1 MKMTPEG
8 NGDLCKMT
16 MRCFRDVDGSLSSLP
31 GLIKEIIESK
41 AWEIREHNGRIY
53 ELPSL
58 MDLVTRKPLEGWGED
73 PKKIEALIKDDPEA
87 LEMWENELN
96 PGKGGDN
103 GNQYAKKVGNNN
115 NVMIARKAIQGNSKA
130 HSLSVLKRKA
140 PDMFQAVCNGE
151 LTANAAMI
159 QAGLRKS
166 VVSVGANPAS
176 AAKTL
181 KKKFGLDYVKELIK
195 ELSKQ

>member
-1 MKMTPEG
+1 MNPTKER
-8 NGDLCKMT
+8 NGDLCEIAMHCCSK
-16 MRCFRDVDGSLSSLP
+16 GSSSLTNFP
-31 GLIKEIIESK
+31 GLMKEIIETK
-41 AWEIREHNGRIY
+41 AWERREWRGKVF

-58 MDLVTRKPLEGWGED
+58 KDLIERKPLEGWGESID
-73 PKKIEALIKDDPEA
+73 KVQALIKDDPQVLRMFRRETVA
-87 LEMWENELN
+87 EPHKHKADSDNITIKT
-96 PGKGGDN
+96 PTSDDRGTGKS
-103 GNQYAKKVGNNN
+103 Y
-115 NVMIARKAIQGNSKA
+115 
-130 HSLSVLKRKA
+130 SLDLLARKA

-181 KKKFGLDYVKELIK
+181 KKKFGLDYVQELIK

>member
-1 MKMTPEG
+1 MNLNEIEKG
-8 NGDLCKMT
+8 NLCKT
-16 MRCFRDVDGSLSSLP
+16 TIQCLSETQGNLSVFP
-31 GLIKEIIESK
+31 GLLKKIIRTK

-87 LEMWENELN
+87 LSMWCGETTRD
-96 PGKGGDN
+96 KGGDRRSDSFKDDN
-103 GNQYAKKVGNNN
+103 VNFEKPKK
-115 NVMIARKAIQGNSKA
+115 GNSKA

-181 KKKFGLDYVKELIK
+181 KKKFGLDYVQELIK

>member
-1 MKMTPEG
+1 
-8 NGDLCKMT
+8 
-16 MRCFRDVDGSLSSLP
+16 MRAG
-31 GLIKEIIESK
+31 
-41 AWEIREHNGRIY
+41 
-53 ELPSL
+53 
-58 MDLVTRKPLEGWGED
+58 KPPEGWGED
-73 PKKIEALIKDDPEA
+73 PDKIEALIKDAPEA
-87 LEMWENELN
+87 LQMWDDEMKQKPGPKPDSYVYNVNEI
-96 PGKGGDN
+96 KR
-103 GNQYAKKVGNNN
+103 KK
-115 NVMIARKAIQGNSKA
+115 GNSKA

>member
-1 MKMTPEG
+1 MSMTPEF
-8 NGDLCKMT
+8 NGDLCKMAYE
-16 MRCFRDVDGSLSSLP
+16 RFRDGKGSLSGFP
-31 GLIKEIIESK
+31 GLIKEIIQEK
-41 AWEIREHNGRIY
+41 AWERREHNGKIY

-58 MDLVTRKPLEGWGED
+58 LALVTEKPLAGWGQD
-73 PKKIEALIKDDPEA
+73 PAAVERLLRDDPEA
-87 LEMWENELN
+87 LAMWRGEVV
-96 PGKGGDN
+96 KTHGGDRKSE
-103 GNQYAKKVGNNN
+103 QAKIKNDN
-115 NVMIARKAIQGNSKA
+115 I
-130 HSLSVLKRKA
+130 SLDKESSHGTGKSYTLSRLKRA
-140 PDMFQAVCNGE
+140 RPELFQAVCNGE

-166 VVSVGANPAS
+166 VVSVGANPVS

>member
-73 PKKIEALIKDDPEA
+73 PKKIEALIKDDAEA
-87 LEMWENELN
+87 LSMWDDEMK
-96 PGKGGDN
+96 GSHGGDH
-103 GNQYAKKVGNNN
+103 GNQYAKKVGKSDN
-115 NVMIARKAIQGNSKA
+115 ITLGKRGTSKA

>member
-1 MKMTPEG
+1 MSMTPEG
-8 NGDLCKMT
+8 NGDLCKMAYE
-16 MRCFRDVDGSLSSLP
+16 RFRDGKGSLSGFP
-31 GLIKEIIESK
+31 GLIKEIIQEK
-41 AWEIREHNGRIY
+41 AWERREHNGNIY

-58 MDLVTRKPLEGWGED
+58 LALVTEKPLAGWGQD
-73 PKKIEALIKDDPEA
+73 PAAVERLLRDDSEALAMWRGETTRANHRPLKSSDNITTKPPTSDDR
-87 LEMWENELN
+87 
-96 PGKGGDN
+96 GT
-103 GNQYAKKVGNNN
+103 
-115 NVMIARKAIQGNSKA
+115 SK
-130 HSLSVLKRKA
+130 SYTLSRLKRTR
-140 PDMFQAVCNGE
+140 PELFQAVCNGE

-181 KKKFGLDYVKELIK
+181 KKKFGLDYVQELIK

>member
-1 MKMTPEG
+1 MEDKGKRAKQDNSDNITIKPPTSDDRG
-8 NGDLCKMT
+8 TSKSYSLDL
-16 MRCFRDVDGSLSSLP
+16 L
-31 GLIKEIIESK
+31 
-41 AWEIREHNGRIY
+41 A
-53 ELPSL
+53 
-58 MDLVTRKPLEGWGED
+58 
-73 PKKIEALIKDDPEA
+73 
-87 LEMWENELN
+87 
-96 PGKGGDN
+96 
-103 GNQYAKKVGNNN
+103 
-115 NVMIARKAIQGNSKA
+115 
-130 HSLSVLKRKA
+130 RKA

>member
-73 PKKIEALIKDDPEA
+73 PKKIEALIKDDAEA
-87 LEMWENELN
+87 LSMWDDEMK
-96 PGKGGDN
+96 GSHGGDH
-103 GNQYAKKVGNNN
+103 GNQYAKKVGKSD
-115 NVMIARKAIQGNSKA
+115 NVTLGKRGNSKA

-166 VVSVGANPAS
+166 VVSVGANPES

>member
-1 MKMTPEG
+1 MSMTPEF
-8 NGDLCKMT
+8 NGDLCKMAYE
-16 MRCFRDVDGSLSSLP
+16 RFRDGKGSLSGFP
-31 GLIKEIIESK
+31 GLIKEIIQEK
-41 AWEIREHNGRIY
+41 AWERREHNGKIY

-58 MDLVTRKPLEGWGED
+58 LALVTEKPLAGWGQD
-73 PKKIEALIKDDPEA
+73 PAAVERLLRDDPEA
-87 LEMWENELN
+87 LAMWRGETTRD
-96 PGKGGDN
+96 KGGDRRSDSFKDDN
-103 GNQYAKKVGNNN
+103 VNFEKPKKGNAK
-115 NVMIARKAIQGNSKA
+115 SYT
-130 HSLSVLKRKA
+130 LSRLKRTR
-140 PDMFQAVCNGE
+140 PELFQAVCNGE

-166 VVSVGANPAS
+166 VVSVGANPES

>member
-73 PKKIEALIKDDPEA
+73 PKKIEALIKDDAEA
-87 LEMWENELN
+87 LSMWDDEMK
-96 PGKGGDN
+96 GSHGGDH
-103 GNQYAKKVGNNN
+103 GNQYAKKVGKSDN
-115 NVMIARKAIQGNSKA
+115 ITLGKRGTSKA

-166 VVSVGANPAS
+166 VVSVGANPES

>member
-1 MKMTPEG
+1 MNPTKER
-8 NGDLCKMT
+8 NGDLCEIAMNCCS
-16 MRCFRDVDGSLSSLP
+16 RGAASLSNFP
-31 GLIKEIIESK
+31 GLMKEIIETK
-41 AWEIREHNGRIY
+41 AWERREWRGKVF

-58 MDLVTRKPLEGWGED
+58 KDLIERKPLEGWGESID
-73 PKKIEALIKDDPEA
+73 KVQALIKDDPQVLRMFRREVV
-87 LEMWENELN
+87 EDK
-96 PGKGGDN
+96 GKRAKQDN
-103 GNQYAKKVGNNN
+103 SDNITIKPPTSDDRGT
-115 NVMIARKAIQGNSKA
+115 SKSY
-130 HSLSVLKRKA
+130 SLDLLARKA

>member
-1 MKMTPEG
+1 MNPTKER
-8 NGDLCKMT
+8 NGDLCEIAMHCCSK
-16 MRCFRDVDGSLSSLP
+16 GSSSLTNFP
-31 GLIKEIIESK
+31 GLMKEIIETK
-41 AWEIREHNGRIY
+41 AWERREWRGKVF

-58 MDLVTRKPLEGWGED
+58 KDLIERKPLEGWGESIG
-73 PKKIEALIKDDPEA
+73 KVQALLKDDPQVLRMFRRETVA
-87 LEMWENELN
+87 E
-96 PGKGGDN
+96 PHKHKGDN
-103 GNQYAKKVGNNN
+103 DNIIIKTSST
-115 NVMIARKAIQGNSKA
+115 QGTSKSY
-130 HSLSVLKRKA
+130 SLDLLARKA
-140 PDMFQAVCNGE
+140 PDMFRAVCNGE

-181 KKKFGLDYVKELIK
+181 KKKFGLDYVQELIK

>member
-1 MKMTPEG
+1 MSMTPEF
-8 NGDLCKMT
+8 NGDLCKMAYE
-16 MRCFRDVDGSLSSLP
+16 RFRDGKGSLSGFP
-31 GLIKEIIESK
+31 GLIKEIIQEK
-41 AWEIREHNGRIY
+41 AWERREHNGKIY

-58 MDLVTRKPLEGWGED
+58 LALVTEKPLAGWGQD
-73 PKKIEALIKDDPEA
+73 PAAVERLLRDDAEA
-87 LEMWENELN
+87 LEMWRGEVV
-96 PGKGGDN
+96 KTHGGDRKSEQVKIKSDN
-103 GNQYAKKVGNNN
+103 VTLDPGRGNAK
-115 NVMIARKAIQGNSKA
+115 SYT
-130 HSLSVLKRKA
+130 LSRLKRTR
-140 PDMFQAVCNGE
+140 PELFQAVCNGE

-181 KKKFGLDYVKELIK
+181 KKKFGLDYVQELIK